1 MIDEQNKD
9 QVTSLLV
16 GDKPGKE
23 AARKEGSKK
32 AGGKNRRKSRELVVK
47 AVYRGMLNAS
57 DLKQIFRDMA
67 EDPDYNKADE
77 EYFRHLLESVTTHI
91 EALDTKLAD
100 FIDRPIAE
108 LSPIEHAILRTS
120 GCELIYDLSIPYRVV
135 INEGVELAKLYG
147 GIDGHKYI
155 NGVLDKLA
163 ANVRASEVQAS
174 R

>member
-1 MIDEQNKD
+1 MIDESQNPT
-9 QVTSLLV
+9 VTSLV
-16 GDKPGKE
+16 VDDKKD
-23 AARKEGSKK
+23 AVKK
-32 AGGKNRRKSRELVVK
+32 AAKKPGGKNRRKSRELVVK

-57 DLKQIFRDMA
+57 DLKQIFRDMT

-77 EYFRHLLESVTTHI
+77 AYFRQLLESVTIHI
-91 EALDTKLAD
+91 AEIDVKLAD
-100 FIDRPIAE
+100 FIDRPISE

-120 GCELIYDLSIPYRVV
+120 GCELIFDFSIPYRVV

-163 ANVRASEVQAS
+163 ANVRANEINAAK
-174 R
+174 